1 MLLSYIITDIHSK
14 YQENVSFIRNTRF
27 GLSLFFRYFFGD
39 AQSPTNAAQLIGSS
53 HMSLICTGMG
63 HDFEF
68 VEKHSPPYSKGLNS
82 RLEFDSG
89 TKFGELIDRTLLNT
103 VTEKVHTSI
112 GSFQRNSPINTPIQS
127 GIRKHKKTAQYRFG

>member
-1 MLLSYIITDIHSK
+1 
-14 YQENVSFIRNTRF
+14 
-27 GLSLFFRYFFGD
+27 
-39 AQSPTNAAQLIGSS
+39 
-53 HMSLICTGMG
+53 MSLICTGMG

-103 VTEKVHTSI
+103 VNEKVHTSI

-127 GIRKHKKTAQYRFG
+127 GIRKHKKNSTVSIRVKNTGF